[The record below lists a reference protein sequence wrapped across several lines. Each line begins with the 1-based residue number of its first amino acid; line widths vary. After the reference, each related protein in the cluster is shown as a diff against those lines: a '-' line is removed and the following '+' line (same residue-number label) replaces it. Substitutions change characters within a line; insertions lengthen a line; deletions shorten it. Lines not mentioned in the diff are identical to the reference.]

1 MRYKYRFVFFI
12 LLFLVCVCGYLF
24 IALYEGAKNSAI
36 EDLNAR
42 QAVHAEYAAKQITG
56 FFDRWTDRLNYLAE
70 DEAIVTLNDLGKK
83 KMEFLLTA
91 HKDDIKGITR
101 VDARG
106 RILHTVP
113 YIKGSTART
122 SRIRDT

>member
-12 LLFLVCVCGYLF
+12 LLFLVCVCAYLF

-36 EDLNAR
+36 EDFNAR

-83 KMEFLLTA
+83 RWSFF
-91 HKDDIKGITR
+91 
-101 VDARG
+101 
-106 RILHTVP
+106 
-113 YIKGSTART
+113 
-122 SRIRDT
+122 